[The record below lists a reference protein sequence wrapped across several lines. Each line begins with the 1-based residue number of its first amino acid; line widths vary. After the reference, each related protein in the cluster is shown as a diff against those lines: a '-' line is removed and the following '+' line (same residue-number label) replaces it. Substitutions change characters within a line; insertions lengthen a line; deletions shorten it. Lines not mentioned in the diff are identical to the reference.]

1 MLIQTMAGQKHLI
14 KKYAN
19 RKLYDTQTSR
29 YITLEGISR
38 LVREGRD
45 IQVVDRD
52 TGRDL
57 TPLILSQIVVS
68 EEKLG
73 EGDGG
78 GDTRHDRGQALF
90 DYVRRTL
97 SGPAAMVSSRVER
110 GRSELEDLVDIAVE
124 RALTRLSIP
133 TRRDL
138 EGISARLDDL
148 EARISGLAT
157 PAGRPRTRSRTGAA
171 AR

>member
-1 MLIQTMAGQKHLI
+1 MAAPKHLI

-29 YITLEGISR
+29 YITLEGISQ
-38 LVREGRD
+38 LVREGQD
-45 IQVVDRD
+45 IEVVDRD

-57 TPLILSQIVVS
+57 TPLILSQIVVG
-68 EEKLG
+68 EEKRTETQRGPDSLQ
-73 EGDGG
+73 
-78 GDTRHDRGQALF
+78 DRGQALF

-110 GRSELEDLVDIAVE
+110 GRSDLEDLVDTAVE

-138 EGISARLDDL
+138 DALSARIDAL
-148 EARISGLAT
+148 EAAVARLPSRDSTA
-157 PAGRPRTRSRTGAA
+157 PAR
-171 AR
+171 

>member
-1 MLIQTMAGQKHLI
+1 MAAQKHLI

-38 LVREGRD
+38 LVRDGHD

-73 EGDGG
+73 DEDGG
-78 GDTRHDRGQALF
+78 TIQDRGQALF

-97 SGPAAMVSSRVER
+97 SGPAALVSSRMER
-110 GRSELEDLVDIAVE
+110 GRSEVEELVDLAVE

-133 TRRDL
+133 TRRDI
-138 EGISARLDDL
+138 EGLNARLDDL
-148 EARISGLAT
+148 EARIAGLGA
-157 PAGRPRTRSRTGAA
+157 PGRRTRTRPRTGAA

>member
-19 RKLYDTQTSR
+19 RKLYDTQSSR
-29 YITLEGISR
+29 YITLEGISQ

-57 TPLILSQIVVS
+57 TPLILSQIVVG
-68 EEKLG
+68 EEKRS
-73 EGDGG
+73 EDEDGDA
-78 GDTRHDRGQALF
+78 TLHDRGQALF

-110 GRSELEDLVDIAVE
+110 GRSELEELVDLAVE

-133 TRRDL
+133 TRRDIETL
-138 EGISARLDDL
+138 SARLDEL
-148 EARISGLAT
+148 EARLAGLGHGT
-157 PAGRPRTRSRTGAA
+157 RTRGRTGAR